1 MSTALRTSASKKYC
15 NNIAVILVV
24 LTTARGRTSNSAER
38 SCVCVVLRF
47 FASLKMNTVR
57 EVVMLSPQSLRA
69 SSSCQSGAVC
79 SAARLSLRDDTNNR
93 CVFWLV
99 EGVIVTLRRIL
110 IVVVGYERVAGY

>member
-1 MSTALRTSASKKYC
+1 MSTALLTSASKKYC

-24 LTTARGRTSNSAER
+24 LTTARRGNLQQ
-38 SCVCVVLRF
+38 CGKKLCLRCF
-47 FASLKMNTVR
+47 EIFRFAQNDTVR

-69 SSSCQSGAVC
+69 SSSYQSGAVC
-79 SAARLSLRDDTNNR
+79 LAARLSLRDDANNR
-93 CVFWLV
+93 CVFWFV